1 MFLCKIGLLRKDAG
15 YTMRRKGSL
24 AQFRE
29 TLNAKIYS
37 RFGRKHE
44 IILFLK
50 IKNTTFSRQCFRLNF
65 WSGLCE
71 ISSIE
76 SNVAWWMG
84 LGLCTMA
91 NEIRIFLSDRFNK
104 SGSVTIFLAI
114 FILWIQPTWAHDKQA
129 KLVFLKNSFSRRY

>member
-65 WSGLCE
+65 
-71 ISSIE
+71 
-76 SNVAWWMG
+76 
-84 LGLCTMA
+84 
-91 NEIRIFLSDRFNK
+91 
-104 SGSVTIFLAI
+104 
-114 FILWIQPTWAHDKQA
+114 
-129 KLVFLKNSFSRRY
+129 